1 MKKILFVLVL
11 TIFAHSDNYM
21 ALGDKEYSNGNF
33 DKAIEFYTKA
43 ISINPNNTKAH
54 NSRGVAYYE
63 LKDYQS
69 AVNDYTKVLSIQPNN
84 LGTIINRGVSY
95 SLMKDYVKSSQDAK
109 KACKLGDCELQDMLK
124 SSGVFVEE

>member
-1 MKKILFVLVL
+1 MKKILLVLLL
-11 TIFAHSDNYM
+11 TIFAYSDNYM
-21 ALGDKEYSNGNF
+21 TLGDKEYSNGNF

-43 ISINPNNTKAH
+43 IYINPNNTKAH

-63 LKDYQS
+63 LKDYRS
-69 AVNDYTKVLSIQPNN
+69 AINDYTKVLSIQPNN

-95 SLMKDYVKSSQDAK
+95 SLMKDYISASQDAK